1 MLSDS
6 SNLLSDVDI
15 KLVCE
20 VNFSHLRKN
29 MVLCLKECVEAESLD
44 HLERP

>member
-20 VNFSHLRKN
+20 VNFSHLRN